1 MKIFLFSVVAL
12 TLTNVGLSMLNY
24 QQGKQLKSLEISN
37 AEHTNLLILESNP
50 EFFTSKDFPPSM
62 QTNCAST
69 EG

>member
-1 MKIFLFSVVAL
+1 
-12 TLTNVGLSMLNY
+12 MLNY